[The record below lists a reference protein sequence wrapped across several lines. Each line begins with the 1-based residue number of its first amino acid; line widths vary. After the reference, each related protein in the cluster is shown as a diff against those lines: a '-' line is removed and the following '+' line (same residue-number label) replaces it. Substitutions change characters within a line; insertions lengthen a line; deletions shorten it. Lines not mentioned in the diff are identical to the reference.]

1 MGMSFLF
8 RVMEITITTGGAGG
22 GGDPGNQDAMSQVSK
37 KVRNSDLD
45 SQGED
50 EEIQFSVWPIT
61 LKWHHQKSSHK

>member
-1 MGMSFLF
+1 MTLNGHELSFQGDGNYNYN
-8 RVMEITITTGGAGG
+8 RRCVGG

-61 LKWHHQKSSHK
+61 LK